1 MATKKRYLTG
11 EQRLILEENGV
22 IDAPQ
27 VPRSDQLEES
37 IRARGWGLG
46 VSVSAKGFATAK
58 VTSDH
63 GSFDGA
69 GDHSDVA
76 IVEALCATLKA
87 RPRNFGLF
95 DERASADLLGEPND
109 DENAPKKSPKNR
121 SVAQPPSPEE
131 SAIIGEDRVLGHLSA
146 SNGNGS
152 HDSDDVAGILMDPK
166 TVVATLT
173 EAGIPIVHNG
183 VAYSHPSGMP
193 VYSNAWVEG
202 EMRGLMAGRAR

>member
-37 IRARGWGLG
+37 IRARGWGLE

-58 VTSDH
+58 VTSGH

-95 DERASADLLGEPND
+95 YPAVDQGPVADGAPDADWAERASAE
-109 DENAPKKSPKNR
+109 
-121 SVAQPPSPEE
+121 V
-131 SAIIGEDRVLGHLSA
+131 
-146 SNGNGS
+146 
-152 HDSDDVAGILMDPK
+152 
-166 TVVATLT
+166 
-173 EAGIPIVHNG
+173 EAMRN
-183 VAYSHPSGMP
+183 
-193 VYSNAWVEG
+193 G
-202 EMRGLMAGRAR
+202 EMRGLLAGRAR